1 MGEKEKPQISADDF
15 LRTMVHV
22 DLEGSPDL
30 QGALSRI
37 GYKLHTITVFRVV

>member
-1 MGEKEKPQISADDF
+1 MGERKHGATTVEEV
-15 LRTMVHV
+15 LTTMVSV

-37 GYKLHTITVFRVV
+37 GYKYTQ